1 MEERSVPAPVDR
13 YEVLEF
19 LAEGGMGAIYL
30 GKKRGA
36 GGFEKEVVLKQLR
49 PEYTEQPEF
58 IELFLREARLSAAL
72 DHANIVHTI
81 DLVRAGSDYFMV
93 MEYVRGG
100 DLRILMKRAKK
111 RKKRIVPSAAL
122 FIAREVLA
130 ALVYA
135 HNRVGPDGK
144 PLGLIHRDVS
154 PSNILLSGA
163 GEIKLTD
170 FGIAK
175 ATTHHST
182 FYRVRGKIGY
192 MSPEQAKSQ
201 ALEPRSDVYSV
212 AVILWEML
220 TAEKL
225 HVAASLTTSADDMY
239 AQPVAPVSQK
249 VPGLVREL
257 DWVLAKGL
265 AVDPRARYQSAG
277 EFMEDLL
284 RVAAKNDLMFSAL
297 ALSRHLVEVCGPVEE
312 WGSTT
317 IRETGTSVSEAREP
331 GGTEKL
337 PDVDFDAQV
346 EVALQDDEA
355 AEAEPEEDLV
365 WVDKLDEPVQKALPR
380 ARAQT
385 NREEPQRLAAV
396 NLSPVEEFISA
407 RVSSIEPS
415 VVRPRRRMPSLVI
428 ATVVALALVSMAI
441 VVGMGGLERAPAPA
455 QAPPPAPKPVPPP
468 KPVKLV
474 VESDPPR
481 SRVLVDGQVRCATPC
496 TLDATA
502 PPAATLLT
510 VDREGYLPWTE
521 LVVPTADTLKVKL
534 RREPPRA
541 SSGQVIFKNGPPANV
556 QIGGKSIG
564 YVTSPTDP
572 LVLPAGEQVLEV
584 LLPKP
589 TEIKVVVKAGQTTE
603 VDLREP

>member
-1 MEERSVPAPVDR
+1 MLRWGCRMEERSVPAPADR

-36 GGFEKEVVLKQLR
+36 GGFEEEVVLKQLR

-111 RKKRIVPSAAL
+111 RKKRICPSAAL
-122 FIAREVLA
+122 FIAREVLV

-135 HNRVGPDGK
+135 HNRVGPDGQ

-154 PSNILLSGA
+154 PSNILVSGA
-163 GEIKLTD
+163 GEVKLTD

-192 MSPEQAKSQ
+192 MSPEQAKSL

-225 HVAASLTTSADDMY
+225 HVAASLTTSADEMY
-239 AQPVAPVSQK
+239 GQPVAPVSQK
-249 VPGLVREL
+249 VPGMPREL
-257 DWVLAKGL
+257 DWVVAKGL
-265 AVDPRARYQSAG
+265 AVDPRARYPTAV

-284 RVAAKNDLMFSAL
+284 KVAAKNDLMFSAL
-297 ALSRHLVEVCGPVEE
+297 ALSRHLVEVCGPIDE
-312 WGSTT
+312 WGTT
-317 IRETGTSVSEAREP
+317 TVRDTGTSLSEAAEP

-337 PDVDFDAQV
+337 PDELEAKGSPQPDA
-346 EVALQDDEA
+346 A
-355 AEAEPEEDLV
+355 EEDLV
-365 WVDKLDEPVQKALPR
+365 WVDKLGKTSANHNKAEKPSGARALPR
-380 ARAQT
+380 ARPQT
-385 NREEPQRLAAV
+385 NREDPSRLASV
-396 NLSPVEEFISA
+396 RLSPVEDFI
-407 RVSSIEPS
+407 
-415 VVRPRRRMPSLVI
+415 
-428 ATVVALALVSMAI
+428 
-441 VVGMGGLERAPAPA
+441 
-455 QAPPPAPKPVPPP
+455 
-468 KPVKLV
+468 
-474 VESDPPR
+474 
-481 SRVLVDGQVRCATPC
+481 
-496 TLDATA
+496 
-502 PPAATLLT
+502 
-510 VDREGYLPWTE
+510 
-521 LVVPTADTLKVKL
+521 
-534 RREPPRA
+534 
-541 SSGQVIFKNGPPANV
+541 N
-556 QIGGKSIG
+556 
-564 YVTSPTDP
+564 
-572 LVLPAGEQVLEV
+572 
-584 LLPKP
+584 
-589 TEIKVVVKAGQTTE
+589 
-603 VDLREP
+603 

>member
-111 RKKRIVPSAAL
+111 RKKRIAPSAAL
-122 FIAREVLA
+122 FIAREVLG

-135 HNRVGPDGK
+135 HNRVGSDGK

-163 GEIKLTD
+163 GEVKLTD

-201 ALEPRSDVYSV
+201 SLEPRSDIYSV

-220 TAEKL
+220 TAERL

-239 AQPVAPVSQK
+239 SQPVAPVTQK
-249 VPGLVREL
+249 VAGVPREL

-284 RVAAKNDLMFSAL
+284 KVAAKNDLMFSAL
-297 ALSRHLVEVCGPVEE
+297 TLSRHMIDVCGPVEE
-312 WGSTT
+312 WGSTA
-317 IRETGTSVSEAREP
+317 IRETGTSVSAAAEP

-337 PDVDFDAQV
+337 PAPEGTPEP
-346 EVALQDDEA
+346 EVADPA
-355 AEAEPEEDLV
+355 VEEELV
-365 WVDKLDEPVQKALPR
+365 WVDKLDERQEPAPVAVPR
-380 ARAQT
+380 ARPQT
-385 NREEPQRLAAV
+385 NREDPSRLAAV
-396 NLSPVEEFISA
+396 KLSPVEDFMNA
-407 RVSSIEPS
+407 RVQSIAPS
-415 VVRPRRRMPSLVI
+415 VVKPPRRVPSLVI
-428 ATVVALALVSMAI
+428 AVIVALALVSMAI
-441 VVGMGGLERAPAPA
+441 VIGMGGLERAPAQTKEAQPA
-455 QAPPPAPKPVPPP
+455 AKPAPPP
-468 KPVKLV
+468 KPVKLA

-481 SRVLVDGQVRCATPC
+481 ARVLVDGQTRCATPC
-496 TLDATA
+496 TLDAPA
-502 PPAATLLT
+502 PPAATL
-510 VDREGYLPWTE
+510 VSIERDGYLPWTE
-521 LVVPTADTLKVKL
+521 LVVPTADGLKAKL
-534 RREPPRA
+534 RREPA
-541 SSGQVIFKNGPPANV
+541 KGSAGQVVFKNAPAANV
-556 QIGGKSIG
+556 LLGGKPIG
-564 YVTSPTDP
+564 YVTNATEP
-572 LVLPAGEQVLEV
+572 LTLPAGEQ
-584 LLPKP
+584 LLQIVPPQGKP
-589 TEIKVVVKAGQTTE
+589 TEVKVTVKAGQPTE
-603 VDLREP
+603 IDLGNP